1 MAGALYGSMMLRSRS
16 GSTMVEAAV
25 VLPLL
30 ILSVLTCLLIS
41 MFFYDTTVKQCQLHQ
56 ALRDQAGELTG
67 LTHTLQ
73 TAPQGDPVLE
83 TGRRGLFQTVTGK
96 EETVMIDHL
105 LLRTRVSDST
115 EAIWH
120 ASDGVSY
127 VRYHTL
133 ARKIKETR

>member
-1 MAGALYGSMMLRSRS
+1 
-16 GSTMVEAAV
+16 MVEAAV

-30 ILSVLTCLLIS
+30 VLSVLTCLLIS
-41 MFFYDTTVKQCQLHQ
+41 MFFYDTTVKQCQMHL
-56 ALRDQAGELTG
+56 ALREQAGELTG

-73 TAPQGDPVLE
+73 TAPRDAPVLE

-96 EETVMIDHL
+96 EETVMIDRL

-115 EAIWH
+115 EAMWH